1 MSPQS
6 LQVSIHI
13 ADFALQNY
21 ESTPDDNIKQTVQNI
36 PSDFQMQKFK
46 RMLTFPIIPVNAF
59 KKLLFFPLNF
69 SPFE

>member
-21 ESTPDDNIKQTVQNI
+21 ESTPDDNIKKTVQNI
-36 PSDFQMQKFK
+36 PSDFQMQKGCK
-46 RMLTFPIIPVNAF
+46 H
-59 KKLLFFPLNF
+59 FPLYR
-69 SPFE
+69 